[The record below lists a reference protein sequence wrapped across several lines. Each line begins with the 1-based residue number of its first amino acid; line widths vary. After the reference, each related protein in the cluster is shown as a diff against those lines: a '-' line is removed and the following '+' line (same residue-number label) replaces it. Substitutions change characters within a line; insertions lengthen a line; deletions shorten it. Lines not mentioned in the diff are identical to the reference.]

1 MVDRPKELE
10 QIQMILR
17 NLRPQ
22 FARQMVGNSYLD
34 FWALVQASIDVE
46 EGFSRALWLESTLN
60 DQKGKRQARGYARQ
74 PEVNVVDTQQ
84 WGPLA

>member
-34 FWALVQASIDVE
+34 F
-46 EGFSRALWLESTLN
+46 
-60 DQKGKRQARGYARQ
+60 
-74 PEVNVVDTQQ
+74 
-84 WGPLA
+84 

>member
-1 MVDRPKELE
+1 MFILQIVQKFDYAVRDALSRWRDKVAQMVDRPKELE

-34 FWALVQASIDVE
+34 F
-46 EGFSRALWLESTLN
+46 
-60 DQKGKRQARGYARQ
+60 
-74 PEVNVVDTQQ
+74 
-84 WGPLA
+84 